1 MRKILS
7 DFFNGIGCL
16 FSTFVLFGAIIE
28 QNIIAKIIYILA
40 ALLICPFFYFIIK
53 KKVIKKRYIF
63 ARVSGFFVGFILLIV
78 STVFFADNSIN
89 EKMVV
94 EKGAVYIQNKY
105 YDYDAI
111 SIKEYDISDV
121 DTNNSKKVVKLE
133 LIFNAAKGNKIE
145 KKTEICYVVYN
156 EETGEYML
164 EDYK

>member
-63 ARVSGFFVGFILLIV
+63 ARVSGFFVGFILV
-78 STVFFADNSIN
+78 
-89 EKMVV
+89 
-94 EKGAVYIQNKY
+94 
-105 YDYDAI
+105 
-111 SIKEYDISDV
+111 
-121 DTNNSKKVVKLE
+121 
-133 LIFNAAKGNKIE
+133 
-145 KKTEICYVVYN
+145 
-156 EETGEYML
+156 
-164 EDYK
+164 